1 MVGAINAWNMK
12 NILITGCAGF
22 IGFHLSVL
30 LLKSGYKVYGVDNL
44 NDYYSIKLKSSRIQM
59 LAKDDKFVFYQN
71 DIRDMHKIKFNE
83 KIDCVINLA
92 AQAGV
97 RLPRQDFNKYLSSN
111 VDGFLSILDF
121 CVDKGVDKI
130 LYASSSSVYGEKNS
144 IPFSENEPINS
155 PKSIYASSKIFNENL
170 ASVYSSEFD
179 INLIGFRF
187 FTVYGP
193 WGRPDMAYFKFAE
206 SILKNESIYL
216 NNQGQMSRDMT
227 HVSDIVSGILTGLEL
242 IFLESSK
249 EIQSYQNLIF
259 NLGNDSPVQTL
270 HLLETLESILGK
282 KAKIIHAQTSNEVLS
297 THADLT
303 KAFKY
308 LAYRPKVSFEDG
320 LKDFVSW
327 LLNYR
332 DKT

>member
-1 MVGAINAWNMK
+1 MK
-12 NILITGCAGF
+12 NILVTGCAGF
-22 IGFHLSVL
+22 IGFHLSQL

-44 NDYYSIKLKSSRIQM
+44 NDYYSTKLKSSRIQI
-59 LAKDDKFVFYQN
+59 LEKDSKFIFYQN
-71 DIRDMHKIKFNE
+71 DIRDIQKIAFNE
-83 KIDCVINLA
+83 RIDCVINLA

-97 RLPRQDFNKYLSSN
+97 RLPRENFNKYLASN

-121 CVDKGVDKI
+121 CVDNNIDKV
-130 LYASSSSVYGEKNS
+130 LYASSSSVYGETNS

-170 ASVYSSEFD
+170 ASVYSSEFN

-193 WGRPDMAYFKFAE
+193 WGRPDMAYFKFAD
-206 SILKNESIYL
+206 SILKNEPIYL

-227 HVSDIVSGILTGLEL
+227 HVSDIVRGILSGLEI
-242 IFLESSK
+242 IFLQKSDESD
-249 EIQSYQNLIF
+249 SYQNLIF

-270 HLLETLESILGK
+270 YLLETLESILGK
-282 KAKIIHAQTSNEVLS
+282 KAKIIHAKTSNEVLS

-303 KAFKY
+303 KAFQY
-308 LAYRPKVSFEDG
+308 LAYKPKVSFDEG
-320 LKDFVSW
+320 LKDFASW
-327 LLNYR
+327 LLHYR

>member
-1 MVGAINAWNMK
+1 MK

-22 IGFHLSVL
+22 IGFHLSEL
-30 LLKSGYKVYGVDNL
+30 LLKNGYKVFGVDNL
-44 NDYYSIKLKSSRIQM
+44 NDYYSVKLKSSRIQM
-59 LAKDDKFVFYQN
+59 LVKDDRFIFYEN
-71 DIRDMHKIKFNE
+71 HISDIHKIKFNE

-97 RLPRQDFNKYLSSN
+97 RLPRENFNKYLSSN
-111 VDGFLSILDF
+111 VDGFLSILDY
-121 CVDKGVDKI
+121 CVDNGIDKI
-130 LYASSSSVYGEKNS
+130 LYASSSSVYGETNS
-144 IPFSENEPINS
+144 IPFSENETINS

-170 ASVYSSEFD
+170 ASVYSSEFN

-206 SILKNESIYL
+206 SILNNESIYL
-216 NNQGQMSRDMT
+216 NNKGQMSRDMT
-227 HVSDIVSGILTGLEL
+227 HVSDIVSGVLAGLEM
-242 IFLESSK
+242 IFIEQSK
-249 EIQSYQNLIF
+249 DIQSYQNIIF
-259 NLGNDSPVQTL
+259 NLGNDSPVKTL

-282 KAKIIHAQTSNEVLS
+282 KAKIIHAETSNEVLS

-308 LAYRPKVSFEDG
+308 LSYRPKVSFDEG
-320 LKDFVSW
+320 LNDFVSW
-327 LLNYR
+327 LLHYR
-332 DKT
+332 DRS

>member
-1 MVGAINAWNMK
+1 MK

-22 IGFHLSVL
+22 IGFHLSEL

-44 NDYYSIKLKSSRIQM
+44 NDYYSVKLKSSRIQI
-59 LAKDDKFVFYQN
+59 LAKNDKFIFHQN
-71 DIRDMHKIKFNE
+71 DIRDINNIKFNDD
-83 KIDCVINLA
+83 IDCVINLA

-121 CVDKGVDKI
+121 CVNNGVNKI
-130 LYASSSSVYGEKNS
+130 LYASSSSVYGETNS
-144 IPFSENEPINS
+144 IPFSEKEPINS
-155 PKSIYASSKIFNENL
+155 PKSIYASSKIFNEHL
-170 ASVYSSEFD
+170 ASVYSSEFN

-193 WGRPDMAYFKFAE
+193 LGRPDMAYFKFAE
-206 SILKNESIYL
+206 SILNNESIYL
-216 NNQGQMSRDMT
+216 NNKGQMSRDMT
-227 HVSDIVSGILTGLEL
+227 HVSDIVNGILAGLKM
-242 IFLESSK
+242 IFLEGSK
-249 EIQSYQNLIF
+249 ETQSYQNLII

-270 HLLETLESILGK
+270 YLLETLESILGK

-297 THADLT
+297 THADLA

-308 LAYRPKVSFEDG
+308 LGYKPQVCFEDG
-320 LKDFVSW
+320 LYDFVSW
-327 LLNYR
+327 LLKYR